1 MKNLI
6 FILMV
11 IFFFC
16 FSTNTFAQVTSYSFR
31 DSIGNYNEISGD
43 IIAAATHTSQD
54 PGNLNDVTY
63 GPFALP
69 FIFTFNC
76 LDYNSYFVNSN
87 GFITFGPTLPG
98 ISNYGPI
105 SSGEVYKGAVSAFG
119 LDLIGVFGTT
129 IDFSGVTN
137 VLTDVRNFQGV
148 VVGRHITAATGIPAN
163 TFITAIDQSLGT
175 ITISNSTTDII
186 VNDLVIQIASGSIES
201 TTQGIFPDRV
211 HIIQFKNFRQYLI
224 IGTDDNF
231 NFQIK
236 LFEPTL
242 TRSGAIHV
250 VYGNM
255 DKNTSPVPSVV
266 GQVGLRGASNTDWNN
281 RTNSATLDWG
291 TSIAGTDN
299 AMTSMLSS
307 TVFPV
312 TGLTY
317 IWDGPCGVLPVE
329 MSSFISTVIRR
340 DVTLNWTTSSES
352 NNMRFDI
359 ERSAAGSEW
368 SNIGSV
374 QGNGTTLSAMNYT
387 FTDRGLN
394 SGLYNYRLKQ
404 IDFNGNFEYFSLN
417 NEVNIGIPEKF
428 SLSQNYPNPF
438 NPSTN
443 INFDLPIDG
452 KVSLKVFDI
461 SGREVST
468 LIDEFKTAGY
478 YTVSFTGND
487 ISSGI
492 YFYTLVSDNTVITK
506 KMLLMK

>member
-1 MKNLI
+1 MKNLV
-6 FILMV
+6 FILSV
-11 IFFFC
+11 VFFIC
-16 FSTNTFAQVTSYSFR
+16 INTYSFAQVTSYSFR

-76 LDYNSYFVNSN
+76 LDYSSYFVNSN

-163 TFITAIDQSLGT
+163 TFITAMDQGLGT
-175 ITISNSTTDII
+175 ITISNNTTDII
-186 VNDLVIQIASGSIES
+186 VNDLVVQIASGSIQS
-201 TTQGIFPDRV
+201 TTEGISPDRV

-255 DKNTSPVPSVV
+255 DKNTAPVPSVF
-266 GQVGLRGASNTDWNN
+266 GQVGLRGLSNTDWNT
-281 RTNSATLDWG
+281 RTNSSTLDWG

-312 TGLTY
+312 SGLTY
-317 IWDGPCGVLPVE
+317 IWDGICGVLPVE
-329 MSSFISTVIRR
+329 MSSFVSSVTRR
-340 DVTLNWTTSSES
+340 DVKLNWTTSTET
-352 NNMRFDI
+352 NNSRFEI
-359 ERSAAGSEW
+359 ERSAVNSEW
-368 SNIGSV
+368 SKIGSV
-374 QGNGTTLSAMNYT
+374 PGNGTTLSAMNYT

-404 IDFNGNFEYFSLN
+404 TDFNGNFQYFSLN
-417 NEVNIGIPEKF
+417 NEVNIGTPEKF

-461 SGREVST
+461 SGREIST
-468 LIDEFKTAGY
+468 LVDEFKTAGY

-492 YFYTLVSDNTVITK
+492 YFYTLVSDNTAITK

>member
-6 FILMV
+6 FILTIV
-11 IFFFC
+11 FFFC
-16 FSTNTFAQVTSYSFR
+16 INTNTIAQVTTYSFR

-76 LDYNSYFVNSN
+76 LDYSSYFVNSN
-87 GFITFGPTLPG
+87 GFITFGPTQPG

-105 SSGEVYKGAVSAFG
+105 TSGEVYKGAVSAFG

-163 TFITAIDQSLGT
+163 TFITAMNQSLGT
-175 ITISNSTTDII
+175 ITISNNTTDII
-186 VNDLVIQIASGSIES
+186 VNDLVVQIASGSIES

-211 HIIQFKNFRQYLI
+211 HIIQFKNFRQYQI

-255 DKNTSPVPSVV
+255 DKNTAPVPSVF
-266 GQVGLRGASNTDWNN
+266 GQVGLRGLSNTDWNN
-281 RTNSATLDWG
+281 RTNSSTLDWS

-312 TGLTY
+312 SGLTY
-317 IWDGPCGVLPVE
+317 IWDGICGVLPVE
-329 MSSFISTVIRR
+329 MSSFISSVIRR
-340 DVTLNWTTSSES
+340 DVTLNWTTSSET

-394 SGLYNYRLKQ
+394 SGMYNYRLKQ
-404 IDFNGNFEYFSLN
+404 IDFNGNFEFFSLN

-487 ISSGI
+487 ISSGM
-492 YFYTLVSDNTVITK
+492 YFYTLVSDNTVLTK